1 MDQQLRLTEM
11 VELIQLQLEAM
22 GAPTKE
28 QIVAGDFKPVFN
40 QKANDAGR

>member
-22 GAPTKE
+22 GAPSKE
-28 QIVAGDFKPVFN
+28 QILSGDFKPVFN
-40 QKANDAGR
+40 QIRNDAGR